1 MWTNADEVKAFI
13 EEHKD
18 GRWLVGDRFV
28 LPDIGQAYE
37 VVAVRPFK
45 HRGKFKLFVDLDAQ
59 CAVEDCEK
67 YFIATKEV
75 HQWMSSP
82 YLVRCCEDHRG
93 GFSTPMA
100 DAWKTQEQIAA
111 RTPYTPKVKEPQ
123 SPRIGPNEQVVLDA
137 LEDLSVVADRVR
149 VFDVIELAVSKLAKD
164 DKRDT
169 RRQRVVRAINSLS
182 KTQRI
187 TLRGAE
193 VLL

>member
-13 EEHKD
+13 EEHKG

-28 LPDIGQAYE
+28 LPDIEQAYE

-59 CAVEDCEK
+59 CAVEDCEN

-75 HQWMSSP
+75 RQWMSSP
-82 YLVRCCEDHRG
+82 YLVRCCERHRG

-111 RTPYTPKVKEPQ
+111 RPPFTPKVKTPPP
-123 SPRIGPNEQVVLDA
+123 PRTGPNEQAVLDA
-137 LEDLSVVADRVR
+137 LEDLSVVADRVC
-149 VFDVIELAVSKLAKD
+149 VFDVIQLAASKLAKD

-187 TLRGAE
+187 TLRGAA